1 MNGAAFPN
9 APRKVMPERF
19 LAILKSPAEGIIAL
33 FAVAFTTMA
42 GGLASDSGDGNVS
55 RYVASGVVSVLGL
68 AIIYGI
74 KFLIERN
81 KVAAARHHDNTEA
94 GTKSQEIHVTERRDF
109 LAAQNKAIEQVTAS
123 FKEIIAQQRESF
135 MQLQEAQRKD
145 FETQIKEV
153 REEKHNN
160 GRVAQAWLLRFVT
173 LCTRAEMANCDP
185 SILFAPPL
193 NKPRL
198 REGIDEDE

>member
-1 MNGAAFPN
+1 MNGATFPN

-33 FAVAFTTMA
+33 FAVAFTTLA
-42 GGLASDSGDGNVS
+42 GGLASESNDGGMS
-55 RYVASGVVSVLGL
+55 RYIISGIVSVIGL

-74 KFLIERN
+74 RLLIERN
-81 KVAAARHHDNTEA
+81 KTAATVHHDITEA
-94 GTKSQEIHVTERRDF
+94 GTKSQEMHITERRDF
-109 LAAQNKAIEQVTAS
+109 LTAQNKAIEQVTAS
-123 FKEIIAQQRESF
+123 FKEILAQQRESF

-145 FETQIKEV
+145 FETQIREV
-153 REEKHNN
+153 REEKHRN
-160 GRVAQAWLLRFVT
+160 GRIAQAWLLRFIT

-193 NKPRL
+193 HKPRL